1 MAYHPTIGFFVTA
14 TPTGLMQSF
23 QAELD
28 CDAES
33 EEEINANI
41 VTARVDLKDKYNIE
55 EV

>member
-14 TPTGLMQSF
+14 VPTGQVQNF
-23 QAELD
+23 QTELD
-28 CDAES
+28 CDGES

-41 VTARVDLKDKYNIE
+41 VTARFYLKDKYNLE